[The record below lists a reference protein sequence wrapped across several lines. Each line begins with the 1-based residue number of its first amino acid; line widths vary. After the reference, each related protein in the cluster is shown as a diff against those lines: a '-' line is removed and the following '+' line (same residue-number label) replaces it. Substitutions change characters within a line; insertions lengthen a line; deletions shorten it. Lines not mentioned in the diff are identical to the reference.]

1 MAFYR
6 SPAKP
11 SRATQVPELP
21 AASPAGIR
29 PRLGWVI
36 AGVVLPVVTS
46 LALVPVREE
55 IDRSTAALVLVL
67 PVVVVAHRGG
77 RVPAA
82 LAAVVTPLAF
92 DVLLTRPYHRFEMA
106 VAADLEA
113 AVILLVVGS
122 TVAVLVSRSTQAHE
136 VASARGRELRAFE
149 LAAGIPDR
157 DATPESMAKDACSA
171 LRALLDLR
179 TCRWAPGYRG
189 SAYPVLGTDGEI
201 VGASTADRAP
211 LPAAGVELPVRADG
225 RELGRFIL
233 VPGSGRPVSRE
244 ERLVAVT
251 VAELFGRAHGLR

>member
-1 MAFYR
+1 MRDPASSRRRAGAASDWLRAMAFYR

-11 SRATQVPELP
+11 SRATDVPELP

-29 PRLGWVI
+29 PRLGWVL

-55 IDRSTAALVLVL
+55 IDPSTAALVLVL

-92 DVLLTRPYHRFEMA
+92 DVLLTRPYHRLEMA

-122 TVAVLVSRSTQAHE
+122 TVAVLVSRSTRAHE

-149 LAAGIPDR
+149 L
-157 DATPESMAKDACSA
+157 
-171 LRALLDLR
+171 
-179 TCRWAPGYRG
+179 
-189 SAYPVLGTDGEI
+189 
-201 VGASTADRAP
+201 
-211 LPAAGVELPVRADG
+211 AAGVELPVRADG